1 MRRHCASAFA
11 TLAVLASFAIVSTVA
26 APRAGGQAPVI
37 TPAGDPS
44 VASDSIYRL
53 AIDPATAGEDM
64 VVYLF
69 DDAVRRVELDG
80 SGSRTYRQ
88 VIQVLKQPAVNGLAE
103 RSIGYQPDRQRFSL
117 NWVRV
122 LRPTGEV
129 ISDKPAH
136 MQETD
141 PPAAM
146 SNPIYLTT
154 KNVRI
159 SLSGVEVGAIV
170 DVSYTIE
177 DLTPYRTGDRFVE
190 WNVNPPGARVRRSR
204 LLVDA
209 PSGVRPII
217 TEQNLDFAAV
227 RTVAN
232 GRATYAWLRA
242 DPPKV
247 SREPFAPDTSVAQMR
262 IAFSLPST
270 WSDIAAWYGTLSRDR
285 YALGPDAAGKVAKLV
300 AAATTRQDTIRAVHR
315 WVAQDVRYVAI
326 LLGMGSYQPRFA
338 DSVSSTGVGD
348 CKDKTTLFV
357 AALRHLGIPAVPVLT
372 RNQATGLRRA
382 HASIQQFNH
391 VIAAVVER
399 NGYVFTDLTSSYTP
413 YGEIPWPEQGGFA
426 LVVRTDG
433 TGEALTLPRAAAGS
447 RRIEVHVVATM
458 SDSGLMT
465 GHFDERN
472 FGHGFEAR
480 RVAFSMPLDSA
491 RKATVMRG
499 LLAIL
504 PGAVG
509 DSMTAFSGRDLTAQ
523 PAYRMYFSRAR
534 GITNAGGLGLFN
546 FPFGVY
552 PGSQRAAT
560 LARLPARKTLIDA
573 EEVLLGRPSGVREV
587 TMQVT
592 LPEGWRARVPNDVVV
607 AGDFGR
613 YSTVYRQEGRVLTIA
628 RREESGQGI
637 FPPSR
642 LADVISFYK
651 AISADEENRTLVIDR
666 PAK

>member
-285 YALGPDAAGKVAKLV
+285 YALGPDAAGKVAKLL

-326 LLGMGSYQPRFA
+326 LLGM
-338 DSVSSTGVGD
+338 
-348 CKDKTTLFV
+348 
-357 AALRHLGIPAVPVLT
+357 AAI
-372 RNQATGLRRA
+372 
-382 HASIQQFNH
+382 S
-391 VIAAVVER
+391 
-399 NGYVFTDLTSSYTP
+399 
-413 YGEIPWPEQGGFA
+413 
-426 LVVRTDG
+426 
-433 TGEALTLPRAAAGS
+433 
-447 RRIEVHVVATM
+447 
-458 SDSGLMT
+458 
-465 GHFDERN
+465 
-472 FGHGFEAR
+472 
-480 RVAFSMPLDSA
+480 
-491 RKATVMRG
+491 RG
-499 LLAIL
+499 L
-504 PGAVG
+504 P
-509 DSMTAFSGRDLTAQ
+509 T
-523 PAYRMYFSRAR
+523 PSRAR
-534 GITNAGGLGLFN
+534 ASATARTRRRSSWRRCGTW
-546 FPFGVY
+546 
-552 PGSQRAAT
+552 GS
-560 LARLPARKTLIDA
+560 PPC
-573 EEVLLGRPSGVREV
+573 PS
-587 TMQVT
+587 
-592 LPEGWRARVPNDVVV
+592 
-607 AGDFGR
+607 
-613 YSTVYRQEGRVLTIA
+613 
-628 RREESGQGI
+628 
-637 FPPSR
+637 
-642 LADVISFYK
+642 
-651 AISADEENRTLVIDR
+651 
-666 PAK
+666 

>member
-1 MRRHCASAFA
+1 MPRHFASAIA
-11 TLAVLASFAIVSTVA
+11 ALAVLASCAAVSTLA
-26 APRAGGQAPVI
+26 APCAGAQAPVI

-44 VASDSIYRL
+44 VGSDSISRL
-53 AIDPATAGEDM
+53 AIDPAASGEDM

-103 RSIGYQPDRQRFSL
+103 RSIGYQPDRQRFTL

-122 LRPTGEV
+122 VRPSGEV

-154 KNVRI
+154 KNVRL

-247 SREPFAPDTSVAQMR
+247 SPEPFAPDTSVAQMR
-262 IAFSLPST
+262 IAFSLPAT

-300 AAATTRQDTIRAVHR
+300 ASATTRLDTVRAVHR

-357 AALRHLGIPAVPVLT
+357 AALRHLGISAVPVLT
-372 RNQATGLRRA
+372 RNSATGLRRG
-382 HASIQQFNH
+382 HPSIQQFNH
-391 VIAAVVER
+391 VIAAVVEQS
-399 NGYVFTDLTSSYTP
+399 GYVFTDLTSSYTP
-413 YGEIPWPEQGGFA
+413 YGELPWPEQGGFA
-426 LVVRTDG
+426 LVVRADG
-433 TGEALTLPRAAAGS
+433 TGEALTLPRAAVGS

-465 GHFDERN
+465 GYFDERN

-480 RVAFSMPLDSA
+480 RIAFSMPLDSA
-491 RKATVMRG
+491 RRATVMRG

-504 PGAVG
+504 PGAEG
-509 DSMTAFSGRDLTAQ
+509 DSMTAFNGRDLTAQ
-523 PAYRMYFSRAR
+523 PAYRIYFSRAR
-534 GITNAGGLGLFN
+534 GVTNAGGLGLFN

-552 PGSQRAAT
+552 PGSQRAAS
-560 LARLPARKTLIDA
+560 LSRLPARRTLIDA
-573 EEVLLGRPSGVREV
+573 EEVLLGRPAGVREV

-607 AGDFGR
+607 AGEFGR
-613 YSTVYRQEGRVLTIA
+613 YSTVYRQEGRVLTVA

-637 FPPSR
+637 VPPSR

>member
-1 MRRHCASAFA
+1 MRRSRTLATA
-11 TLAVLASFAIVSTVA
+11 TLAVLTTVLTFA
-26 APRAGGQAPVI
+26 APRAGAQAPVI

-44 VASDSIYRL
+44 VASDSLYRL
-53 AIDPATAGEDM
+53 AIDPAAAGEDM
-64 VVYLF
+64 VLYLF
-69 DDAVRRVELDG
+69 DDAARRVDRDG

-88 VIQVLKQPAVNGLAE
+88 VVQVLKQPAVNGFAE
-103 RSIGYQPDRQRFSL
+103 RSIGYQPDRQRFTL

-122 LRPTGEV
+122 VRPSGEV
-129 ISDKPAH
+129 ISDRPAH

-154 KNVRI
+154 RNVRI

-177 DLTPYRTGDRFVE
+177 DLSPYRPGDRFIE

-204 LLVDA
+204 LLVDIPA
-209 PSGVRPII
+209 DVRPTI

-227 RTVAN
+227 RTAAN

-247 SREPFAPDTSVAQMR
+247 TAEPLAPDTSVAQMR

-270 WSDIAAWYGTLSRDR
+270 WSDIAAWYGELSRER
-285 YALGPDAAGKVAKLV
+285 YALGADAAGKVSKLV

-315 WVAQDVRYVAI
+315 WVAQDVRYVGI

-338 DSVSSTGVGD
+338 DSISSTGVGD

-357 AALRHLGIPAVPVLT
+357 AALRHLGIAVVPVLT
-372 RNQATGLRRA
+372 RNSATGLRPG
-382 HASIQQFNH
+382 HPSIQQFNH
-391 VIAAVVER
+391 AIAAVVER
-399 NGYVFTDLTSSYTP
+399 TGYVFTDLTSAYTP
-413 YGEIPWPEQGGFA
+413 YGELPWQEQGGFA
-426 LVVRTDG
+426 LVVRADG
-433 TGEALTLPRAAAGS
+433 TGEALTLPRAPAGS
-447 RRIEVHVVATM
+447 RRIQVHVVATM
-458 SDSGLMT
+458 SDSGLMS
-465 GHFDERN
+465 GYFDERD

-480 RVAFSMPLDSA
+480 RMAFSLPLDSA

-499 LLAIL
+499 LLGIL
-504 PGAVG
+504 PGAEG
-509 DSMTAFSGRDLTAQ
+509 DSITAFNGRDLTVQ
-523 PAYRMYFSRAR
+523 PGYRIYFSRAR
-534 GITNAGGLGLFN
+534 GVTSAGGLALLN

-552 PGSQRAAT
+552 PGSQRASS

-573 EEVLLGRPSGVREV
+573 EEVLIGRPPGIREI
-587 TMQVT
+587 TMAVT
-592 LPEGWRARVPNDVVV
+592 LPEGWRARVPPDVVV
-607 AGDFGR
+607 AGEFGR

-642 LADVISFYK
+642 LADVVSFYK

-666 PAK
+666 PAR